1 MLGEI
6 IAEGTDV
13 VASFFID
20 IVRQEGLGEEEG
32 YVHDGFGP
40 LMPVQEGGYDYHG
53 FSDPMQVQEGDRDDG
68 SGDRT
73 ESGQVY
79 ILVKPMLTSRLMHSL
94 FWYLHI
100 LTLVFLLISSPPD
113 RAQLW

>member
-1 MLGEI
+1 MEHYRDEAIEAMLGEM

-20 IVRQEGLGEEEG
+20 VVGEEGLGEEEG
-32 YVHDGFGP
+32 YVHDGSGP
-40 LMPVQEGGYDYHG
+40 LMPVQEEGYVHDG
-53 FSDPMQVQEGDRDDG
+53 SGDDPMEVQEGDRADC

-79 ILVKPMLTSRLMHSL
+79 I
-94 FWYLHI
+94 Y
-100 LTLVFLLISSPPD
+100 
-113 RAQLW
+113 

>member
-1 MLGEI
+1 MDTPRNEATEARLGVI

-13 VASFFID
+13 VASFFND
-20 IVRQEGLGEEEG
+20 VVGQEGLGEEEG

-40 LMPVQEGGYDYHG
+40 LMLVQEEGYVHDG
-53 FSDPMQVQEGDRDDG
+53 SGDTMEVQEGDRADC

-79 ILVKPMLTSRLMHSL
+79 I
-94 FWYLHI
+94 Y
-100 LTLVFLLISSPPD
+100 
-113 RAQLW
+113 

>member
-13 VASFFID
+13 VASFFND
-20 IVRQEGLGEEEG
+20 TVGQEGLGEEEG
-32 YVHDGFGP
+32 YVHDGSG
-40 LMPVQEGGYDYHG
+40 
-53 FSDPMQVQEGDRDDG
+53 DPMEVQEGDLADC

-79 ILVKPMLTSRLMHSL
+79 I
-94 FWYLHI
+94 Y
-100 LTLVFLLISSPPD
+100 IS
-113 RAQLW
+113 

>member
-1 MLGEI
+1 MEHYRDEATEAMLGEI

-20 IVRQEGLGEEEG
+20 VVGQEGLGEEEG

-40 LMPVQEGGYDYHG
+40 LMPVQEEDYVHDG
-53 FSDPMQVQEGDRDDG
+53 SGDTMEVQEGDRADC

-79 ILVKPMLTSRLMHSL
+79 ILVKPMLTS
-94 FWYLHI
+94 
-100 LTLVFLLISSPPD
+100 
-113 RAQLW
+113 

>member
-13 VASFFID
+13 IASFFND
-20 IVRQEGLGEEEG
+20 VVGQEGLGEEEG
-32 YVHDGFGP
+32 YVHDGSG
-40 LMPVQEGGYDYHG
+40 D
-53 FSDPMQVQEGDRDDG
+53 DPMKVQEGDRADC

-79 ILVKPMLTSRLMHSL
+79 I
-94 FWYLHI
+94 Y
-100 LTLVFLLISSPPD
+100 
-113 RAQLW
+113 